1 MGTTTLGARR
11 RRRAR
16 TRLTATAF
24 TFTFTGLMLA
34 ALLPAAAD
42 ARLAYVCEKVE
53 ICIANDDG
61 TAPVKITTGGT
72 EPRTGNNNRPV
83 VSASGDRIAYVSN
96 GGTYV
101 HVVSMNARKIVG
113 FGEVGSMAYRPDG
126 EELAT
131 IEFTG
136 VENTINLTCRYT
148 FAGGIASRTCSQA
161 PEGVPAAQRLSYA
174 PDGRLLA
181 SVNDGAGGWKV
192 CAYTPGSGCT
202 ADIAAGSPGFV
213 QDFEVSPD
221 GKRVV
226 VVVDQVA
233 PGAPRTRSIGVFPVG
248 GGARLAEIS
257 TTATDTSPTWTPDS
271 ASIVFTRA
279 EFDPSSL
286 QIVPANGTPAAA
298 KLFLAGGRDADFG
311 GPFVVP
317 KPLVA
322 TTLASKQKGTAV
334 KGSVDVGVA
343 GSTVKVTLPSG
354 YGSSTRKATKAGK
367 LTFSVKLNAKGRK
380 VLRAKR
386 RLTLKVRV
394 SVTPPT
400 GKAVAQ
406 TKTVTLRA

>member
-16 TRLTATAF
+16 TRLIITAA
-24 TFTFTGLMLA
+24 TGLTLA

-53 ICIANDDG
+53 ICIAADDG

-72 EPRTGNNNRPV
+72 DPRTGNNTRPA
-83 VSASGDRIAYVSN
+83 VSASGDRVAYVSN
-96 GGTYV
+96 GATWV
-101 HVVSMNARKIVG
+101 HVVSMNARKAVAP
-113 FGEVGSMAYRPDG
+113 GEVGGMAYRPDG

-131 IEFTG
+131 IEFAG
-136 VENTINLTCRYT
+136 IENTINLTCRYT
-148 FAGGIASRTCSQA
+148 FAGGPASRACSQA
-161 PEGVPAAQRLSYA
+161 PEGVPAAQRIAYA

-181 SVNDGAGGWKV
+181 SVNDGTGGWKI
-192 CAYTPGSGCT
+192 CAYTPGAGCT
-202 ADIAAGSPGFV
+202 ADLATGTPGFV

-226 VVVDQVA
+226 VVVDQLA

-248 GGARLAEIS
+248 GGARLAELS
-257 TTATDTSPTWTPDS
+257 TTATDGSPTWTPDG
-271 ASIVFTRA
+271 ASVVFTRA

-286 QIVPANGTPAAA
+286 QIVPATGTPAAA
-298 KLFLAGGRDADFG
+298 KLFLAGARDADFG
-311 GPFVVP
+311 GPFVAP
-317 KPLVA
+317 KPLVG
-322 TTLASKQKGTAV
+322 TSVSSKQKGTAV

-343 GSTVKVTLPSG
+343 GSTVKVTLPNG
-354 YGSSTRKATKAGK
+354 YGTLTRKATKTGK
-367 LTFSVKLNAKGRK
+367 LPFTVKLNAKGRK
-380 VLRAKR
+380 ALRAKR

-406 TKTVTLRA
+406 TRTVTLRA